1 MRSGR
6 ARGGP
11 AAGRVAV
18 SIERRRICQWLVL
31 PAAGFMV
38 PDLWAQAVRIASARV
53 WPAEE
58 YTRVIVESA
67 TPLVHA
73 MFALK
78 NPERLVI
85 DLDGVEL
92 SQEIAAMPARVQ
104 ASDPYL
110 GGIRVGR
117 KSATTLRIVFDLKT
131 DVKPDLFALPPVAD
145 IGHRL
150 VLDLYPPVPL
160 DPLMA
165 LLEAERVKERTGP
178 APVEVLPEKLAT
190 RPAEKPA
197 DKAPEKLAEKP
208 ADKPVERSAIKPADK
223 PAARADARP
232 GHALR
237 PITIAIDPGHG
248 GEDPGAIGPRGTH
261 EKDVVLA
268 ISRKLKSL
276 IDAQPNMRAMLTRDA
291 DYFVPL
297 AQRVQ
302 KARRVQADL
311 FISVHADAFREA
323 RAKGSSVFALS
334 ESGATSA
341 AAKWLAQKEN
351 EADLIGG
358 VDLDRRDPVLARTLL
373 DLSQTAQINDSLKV
387 GRHVL
392 EGIGTHNTLHK
403 ASVEQA
409 GFAVLK
415 APDIPSILVETAFIS
430 NPDEELKL
438 RSVRHQQQFAE
449 SMHGGIARYFARNP
463 PLARA

>member
-1 MRSGR
+1 MSSRRAGAPPARCRSVGIS
-6 ARGGP
+6 
-11 AAGRVAV
+11 VD
-18 SIERRRICQWLVL
+18 RRRICRWLLL
-31 PAAGFMV
+31 PAAGFV
-38 PDLWAQAVRIASARV
+38 LPDVWAQAVRIASARV

-58 YTRVIVESA
+58 YTRVIVESR
-67 TPLVHA
+67 TPLPHA
-73 MFALK
+73 MFGLK
-78 NPERLVI
+78 NPDRLVI
-85 DLDGVEL
+85 DLEGVEL
-92 SQEIAAMPARVQ
+92 TPELAYLPSRVQ
-104 ASDPYL
+104 SGDPYL
-110 GGIRVGR
+110 AGIRVGR
-117 KSATTLRIVFDLKT
+117 KSTTALRVVFDLKT
-131 DVKPDLFALPPVAD
+131 EIKPDLFALPPVGEF
-145 IGHRL
+145 GHRL
-150 VLDLYPPVPL
+150 VLDLYPPVPM

-165 LLEAERVKERTGP
+165 LLESERAKERTAAPP
-178 APVEVLPEKLAT
+178 AVVAEAPP
-190 RPAEKPA
+190 EKPA
-197 DKAPEKLAEKP
+197 GKEAEKAAPP
-208 ADKPVERSAIKPADK
+208 ARPEQRPVPPEPKPAQ
-223 PAARADARP
+223 RQV
-232 GHALR
+232 
-237 PITIAIDPGHG
+237 TVAIDPGHG
-248 GEDPGAIGPRGTH
+248 GEDPGAIGPRGTY

-268 ISRKLKSL
+268 ISRKLKSM

-351 EADLIGG
+351 AADLIGG

-373 DLSQTAQINDSLKV
+373 DLSQTAQISDSLKV
-387 GRHVL
+387 GRQVL
-392 EGIGTHNTLHK
+392 EGIGTHNALHK

-430 NPDEELKL
+430 NPEEEQKL
-438 RSVRHQQQFAE
+438 RSDRHQQKFAE
-449 SMHGGIARYFARNP
+449 SMNSGIARYFSKNP